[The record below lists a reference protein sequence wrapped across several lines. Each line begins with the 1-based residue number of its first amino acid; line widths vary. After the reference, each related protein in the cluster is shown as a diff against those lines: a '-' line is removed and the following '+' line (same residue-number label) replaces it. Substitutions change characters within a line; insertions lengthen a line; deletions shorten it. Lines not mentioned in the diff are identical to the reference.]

1 MASPPASGAS
11 SCLEQ
16 PIGGQG
22 GGEIVD
28 VWLIADGGV
37 QQRSVEELEL
47 LIAMQEG
54 LVWVDIPTCDEEG
67 VRVLTEVFGF
77 HQLAVQD
84 CLRRNQIPKIHAY
97 SDHVFIVLHAPERG
111 QGGQVYSVELDQFIG
126 PGFVVTVH
134 GPTDPAVDSQVALRE
149 TRAVL
154 KRLESGRL
162 RAASSFELSY
172 AIVSA
177 LARHQ
182 EAFVATLAQE
192 AGRLEQRLMTDQ
204 VDDPEQFLEELFR
217 ARHELLV
224 VRTMAALGRE
234 IYGRMVTLDRY
245 VPGASQALVADL
257 ADQLER
263 VSGLADGQKDF
274 LQGVI
279 EFYQTRT
286 NTKMTIAAERL
297 AVIAAV
303 TLPIT
308 ALSSIYGMNVIVN
321 DRTHPVHLTVVL
333 VVMATMSLVLLRWT
347 KRQGW
352 W

>member
-1 MASPPASGAS
+1 M
-11 SCLEQ
+11 
-16 PIGGQG
+16 
-22 GGEIVD
+22 D
-28 VWLIADGGV
+28 VWLVADGGV
-37 QQRSVEELEL
+37 QRRSLDELEL
-47 LIAMQEG
+47 LIALQEG
-54 LVWVDIPTCDEEG
+54 LVWVDIPSGDEEG
-67 VRVLTEVFGF
+67 ARVLTDVFGF
-77 HQLAVQD
+77 HKLAVQD
-84 CLRRNQIPKIHAY
+84 TMQRNQIPKIHAY
-97 SDHVFIVLHAPERG
+97 SDHLFIVLHAPERG
-111 QGGQVYSVELDQFIG
+111 RGGQVYSVELDQFVG
-126 PGFVVTVH
+126 PGFLVTVH
-134 GPTDPAVDSQVALRE
+134 GPVDPAVDPEVALRE
-149 TRAVL
+149 TRTVM

-162 RAASSFELSY
+162 RASTSFELSY

-192 AGRLEQRLMTDQ
+192 AGLLERRLMADE

-224 VRTMAALGRE
+224 VRTMAALARE

-245 VPGASQALVADL
+245 VPGASQSMVADL
-257 ADQLER
+257 ADQFAR
-263 VSGLADGQKDF
+263 VSGMADGQKDF

-321 DRTHPVHLTVVL
+321 DRTHPVHLAVVL
-333 VVMATMSLVLLRWT
+333 VVMATMSLILLRWT

>member
-1 MASPPASGAS
+1 M
-11 SCLEQ
+11 
-16 PIGGQG
+16 
-22 GGEIVD
+22 D
-28 VWLIADGGV
+28 VWVIADGGV
-37 QQRSVEELEL
+37 EQKAVEELEL
-47 LIAMQEG
+47 LIALQEG
-54 LVWVDIPTCDEEG
+54 LVWVDIPTCDQEG
-67 VRVLTEVFGF
+67 SRVLSEVLGF
-77 HQLAVQD
+77 HPLAVRD
-84 CLRRNQIPKIHAY
+84 CVERNQVPKVHAY
-97 SDHVFIVLHAPERG
+97 SDHVFLVLHAPERG
-111 QGGQVYSVELDQFIG
+111 RGGSVHYVELDQFVG
-126 PGFVVTVH
+126 PGFLVTVH
-134 GPTDPAVDSQVALRE
+134 GPLDQAVNPDAALRE

-162 RAASSFELSY
+162 RPSSSFELSY
-172 AIVSA
+172 AIVTA

-182 EAFVATLAQE
+182 ESFLAALARE
-192 AGRLEQRLMTDQ
+192 AGLLEQRVMGDEI
-204 VDDPEQFLEELFR
+204 DDPEQFLEELFR
-217 ARHELLV
+217 SRHELLV
-224 VRTMAALGRE
+224 VRTMAALSRE
-234 IYGRMVTLDRY
+234 IYGRMLTLERF

-257 ADQLER
+257 ADQFAR

-321 DRTHPVHLTVVL
+321 DRTHPVHLAVVL
-333 VVMATMSLVLLRWT
+333 VVMAAMSLVLLRWT

>member
-1 MASPPASGAS
+1 M
-11 SCLEQ
+11 E
-16 PIGGQG
+16 
-22 GGEIVD
+22 
-28 VWLIADGGV
+28 VWLVADGGV
-37 QQRSVEELEL
+37 EQRSTEELEL
-47 LIAMQEG
+47 LIALGEG

-67 VRVLTEVFGF
+67 VRVLTEVLGF
-77 HQLAVQD
+77 HRLAVRD
-84 CLRRNQIPKIHAY
+84 CVERNQVPKVHAY
-97 SDHVFIVLHAPERG
+97 SDHVFLVLHAPERG
-111 QGGQVYSVELDQFIG
+111 RGGAVRYVELDQFIG
-126 PGFVVTVH
+126 PGFLVTVH
-134 GPTDPAVDSQVALRE
+134 GPLDTAVDPEVALRE

-154 KRLESGRL
+154 RRLESGRL
-162 RAASSFELSY
+162 RPASSFELSY
-172 AIVSA
+172 AVVSA

-182 EAFVATLAQE
+182 EAFVSTLAQE
-192 AGRLEQRLMTDQ
+192 AGQLEQRLMADE
-204 VDDPEQFLEELFR
+204 VADPEQFLEELFR

-224 VRTMAALGRE
+224 VRTMAALSRE
-234 IYGRMVTLDRY
+234 IYGRMVTLERF
-245 VPGASQALVADL
+245 VPGASHALVADL
-257 ADQLER
+257 ADQFSR

-308 ALSSIYGMNVIVN
+308 ALSSVYGMNLIVY
-321 DRTHPVHLTVVL
+321 DRAQLPQLAVVL
-333 VVMATMSLVLLRWT
+333 AVMVAMSLTLLRWT

>member
-1 MASPPASGAS
+1 M
-11 SCLEQ
+11 
-16 PIGGQG
+16 
-22 GGEIVD
+22 D

-37 QQRSVEELEL
+37 EQRPAEELDML
-47 LIAMQEG
+47 VALQEG
-54 LVWVDIPTCDEEG
+54 LVWVDIANCDEEG
-67 VRVLTEVFGF
+67 ARVLSDVVGF
-77 HQLAVQD
+77 HRLAVRD
-84 CLRRNQIPKIHAY
+84 CVERNQVAKVHAY

-111 QGGQVYSVELDQFIG
+111 RGGTVHHVELDQFIG
-126 PGFVVTVH
+126 PGFLVTVH
-134 GPTDPAVDSQVALRE
+134 GPLDPALAPEVALRE
-149 TRAVL
+149 TRAV
-154 KRLESGRL
+154 RQRVESGRL
-162 RAASSFELSY
+162 RPSTSFELSY

-177 LARHQ
+177 VARHQ

-192 AGRLEQRLMTDQ
+192 AGLLEQRLMADV

-224 VRTMAALGRE
+224 VRTMATLSRE
-234 IYGRMVTLDRY
+234 IYGRMVTLERF
-245 VPGASQALVADL
+245 VPGASQSLVVDL
-257 ADQLER
+257 ADQFAR
-263 VSGLADGQKDF
+263 VNGLADGQKDF
-274 LQGVI
+274 LDGVI

-321 DRTHPVHLTVVL
+321 DRTHVGQLAVVL
-333 VVMATMSLVLLRWT
+333 VVMAAMSMILLRWT

>member
-1 MASPPASGAS
+1 M
-11 SCLEQ
+11 
-16 PIGGQG
+16 
-22 GGEIVD
+22 D

-37 QQRSVEELEL
+37 EQKSAEELEM
-47 LIAMQEG
+47 LIALQEG
-54 LVWVDIPTCDEEG
+54 LVWVDIPTCDQEG
-67 VRVLTEVFGF
+67 VRVLSEVFGF
-77 HQLAVQD
+77 HRLAVRD
-84 CLRRNQIPKIHAY
+84 CVERNQVPKVHAY

-111 QGGQVYSVELDQFIG
+111 QGGNVHSVELDQFIG

-134 GPTDPAVDSQVALRE
+134 GPHDPAVTPDVTLRE

-162 RAASSFELSY
+162 RLSSSFELSY

-177 LARHQ
+177 VTRHQ
-182 EAFVATLAQE
+182 EAFVATLAHD
-192 AGRLEQRLMTDQ
+192 AGLLEQRLMAD
-204 VDDPEQFLEELFR
+204 DIADPEQFLEELFR

-224 VRTMAALGRE
+224 VRTMATLSRE
-234 IYGRMVTLDRY
+234 IYGRMVTLDRF
-245 VPGASQALVADL
+245 VPGASQSLVADL
-257 ADQLER
+257 ADQFAR

-308 ALSSIYGMNVIVN
+308 ALSSIYGMNLIVN
-321 DRTHPVHLTVVL
+321 DRTHFLHLAVVL
-333 VVMATMSLVLLRWT
+333 VVMAAMSMILLRWT

>member
-1 MASPPASGAS
+1 MDVW
-11 SCLEQ
+11 Q
-16 PIGGQG
+16 ITG
-22 GGEIVD
+22 GGVE
-28 VWLIADGGV
+28 
-37 QQRSVEELEL
+37 RRPVEELEL
-47 LIAMQEG
+47 LIALQEG
-54 LVWVDIPTCDEEG
+54 LVWVDIPTCDEEA

-77 HQLAVQD
+77 HRLAVRD
-84 CLRRNQIPKIHAY
+84 CVERNQVPKIHAY

-111 QGGQVYSVELDQFIG
+111 HGGNVHYIELDQFIG
-126 PGFVVTVH
+126 SGFLVTVH
-134 GPTDPAVDSQVALRE
+134 GPLDPAVAPEVALRE
-149 TRAVL
+149 TEAV
-154 KRLESGRL
+154 RRRVESGRL
-162 RAASSFELSY
+162 RLSSSFELSY

-177 LARHQ
+177 VARHQ

-192 AGRLEQRLMTDQ
+192 AGRLEQRLMAD
-204 VDDPEQFLEELFR
+204 VVADPEQFLEELFR

-224 VRTMAALGRE
+224 VRTMATLSRE
-234 IYGRMVTLDRY
+234 IYGRMVTLERF
-245 VPGASQALVADL
+245 VPGASQSLVADL
-257 ADQLER
+257 ADQFAR
-263 VSGLADGQKDF
+263 VNGLADGQKDF
-274 LQGVI
+274 LDGVI

-321 DRTHPVHLTVVL
+321 DRTHVGQLAVVL
-333 VVMATMSLVLLRWT
+333 VVMAAMSMVLLRWT